1 MRAMKR
7 DRYRDRTS
15 VHRLGAVAVAFAAG
29 SVGSAP
35 FPAWAQ
41 VAAVASGGSPVYNN
55 GYNAASA
62 FPSSPNTVTSALNP
76 ASAPGVQFPLA
87 QIGIGNPWG
96 RMTGQPGT
104 FVQPAI
110 TGEETYTDNA
120 NYGFGG
126 PAQGDWISQII
137 PALTVQSVTPRL
149 HLTGDMQFDAVDYLH
164 HTQPNRVL
172 PSGGIDGTLEAV
184 RNHLYLDTGVTAV
197 QSPNYLYLP
206 SGVGGSTF
214 NTFTTYDYH
223 ISPDF
228 RGDLPAA
235 MQYDLRSSNAWTHS
249 VNAPYGYLTNTY
261 LAHDSAELSK
271 EPQDY
276 GFTLKVEQF
285 DNRFGSVYGD
295 STRQQIGRLIPL
307 VALDPQILFGLR
319 GGVER
324 ENYLPGDPWH
334 SIRGAEFEWRPTVRD
349 DFFAEVE
356 QRFFGNSYRY
366 SLQHRSPWFA
376 LSLTG
381 SRDITTMPQ
390 ELFSLPATGNVAG
403 LLDSM
408 LMTQYPDAA
417 ARAQAV
423 QALIAGENL
432 PNSMASP
439 ALLFTPLAY
448 LSESNMATAIWI
460 GHRSAVSVS
469 IFESRAQALSGTTL
483 PAVTS
488 SAAFFEGSNI
498 QRGASIDANRH
509 VSRYTSLALTVSASR
524 TEGIGSASGFSM
536 SQSATT
542 LRMIRQISARTDFT
556 VGARNQV
563 FSSPLLQNGREKA
576 VFVALSHRFGSA
588 PQSSP
593 AAGQQGTGVVPP
605 MAAPVL
611 PP

>member
-1 MRAMKR
+1 MRTTKR
-7 DRYRDRTS
+7 NRYRNRNS
-15 VHRLGAVAVAFAAG
+15 VHRLGAVAMAFAAA
-29 SVGSAP
+29 VGSTPLSAS
-35 FPAWAQ
+35 AQ
-41 VAAVASGGSPVYNN
+41 VATAGPGVSSLYN
-55 GYNAASA
+55 GYNTGSTLPQPLAGTAA
-62 FPSSPNTVTSALNP
+62 SALNP
-76 ASAPGVQFPLA
+76 GSNPGVQFPLS
-87 QIGIGNPWG
+87 QVGIGSPWKQV
-96 RMTGQPGT
+96 TGQPGT
-104 FVQPAI
+104 FVQPSV

-172 PSGGIDGTLEAV
+172 PSGGLDGTLEAV
-184 RNHLYLDTGVTAV
+184 RDHLYVDTGITAI
-197 QSPNYLYLP
+197 QSPSYLYLP
-206 SGVGGSTF
+206 SSVGGSTF

-223 ISPDF
+223 VSPDF
-228 RGDLPAA
+228 RGNLPAE

-261 LAHDSAELSK
+261 LAHDSAELAK

-276 GFTLKVEQF
+276 GFTFKLEQF
-285 DNRFGSVYGD
+285 DNRFGSAYAD

-307 VALDPQILFGLR
+307 VALDPQLLFGLR

-334 SIRGAEFEWRPTVRD
+334 SIRGVEAEWRPTARD
-349 DFFAEVE
+349 DFFAEDE
-356 QRFFGNSYRY
+356 KRFFGNSYRY

-376 LSLTG
+376 LNFTG
-381 SRDITTMPQ
+381 SRDLTTMPQ
-390 ELFSLPATGNVAG
+390 EMFSLPATGNVAG

-423 QALIAGENL
+423 QSLMAGENL
-432 PNSMASP
+432 PNSVASP

-448 LSESNMATAIWI
+448 LSETNMATAIWI
-460 GHRSAVSVS
+460 GHRSAISMS
-469 IFESRAQALSGTTL
+469 IFESRAQPLSGTTL
-483 PAVTS
+483 PTVTS
-488 SAAFFEGSNI
+488 AAALFEGSNV
-498 QRGASIDANRH
+498 QRGASFDANRH
-509 VSRYTSLALTVSASR
+509 ISPYTSLALTLTASR
-524 TEGIGSASGFSM
+524 TEGLGNASGFSM

-542 LRMIRQISARTDFT
+542 LRVIRQLSLRTDFT
-556 VGARNQV
+556 IGARNQV
-563 FSSPLLQNGREKA
+563 FSSPLIQNGREKA
-576 VFVALSHRFGSA
+576 VFVALDHRFGSA
-588 PQSSP
+588 STPQP
-593 AAGQQGTGVVPP
+593 LGKGGNGVVPP
-605 MAAPVL
+605 MPAPVL